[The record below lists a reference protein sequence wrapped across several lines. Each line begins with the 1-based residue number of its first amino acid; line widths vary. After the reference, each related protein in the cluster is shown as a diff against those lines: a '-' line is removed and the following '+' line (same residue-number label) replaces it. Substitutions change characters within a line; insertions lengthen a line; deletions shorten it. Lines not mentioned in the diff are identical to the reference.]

1 MTPTKTEQARRKAR
15 NDFFPKIVH
24 HRDDLV
30 RLVSTK
36 KPQPQDMALIISAL
50 QFTLAEMIFWDTE
63 RIEQS
68 PLP

>member
-1 MTPTKTEQARRKAR
+1 MTKTEQARQKAR

-24 HRDDLV
+24 HRDDLI

-36 KPQPQDMALIISAL
+36 KPQANDLPLIISAL

-63 RIEQS
+63 RIENL

>member
-1 MTPTKTEQARRKAR
+1 
-15 NDFFPKIVH
+15 
-24 HRDDLV
+24 
-30 RLVSTK
+30 
-36 KPQPQDMALIISAL
+36 MALIISAL